1 MWRMCIRWRPFLRRS
16 ASNVVVHT
24 AEMPSELTACEVI
37 RAVADGTLTAEAMVR
52 SCLERIEELEPL
64 LKVWAFVDA
73 VGALSRARRCDREP
87 RRGPLHG
94 VPIGVKDV
102 IETVDMPTEYGAPY
116 YRGWQPN
123 ADAACVALL
132 KRAGAIVLGKTVTT
146 ELACGAAAAN
156 ANPWNPRHTAGGS
169 SGGSTAAVAAR
180 MVPVALGT
188 QTAGSL
194 IRPASYNGVVTIK
207 PTFGALSVAGC
218 KYFNGSLDTL
228 GLIARTVDDV
238 FLLWR
243 ILLGLEPGPAG
254 PFPSPPR
261 LGLCRTPWWT
271 RADDATRRT
280 LEAAAERLAAYG
292 ARIVDITLPAPFES
306 LVEVHQR
313 IQAFEAARSYAFE
326 YDAFRDQ
333 LHPNVCNLIEQGLGI
348 SYADYRGLL
357 ATADDCRR
365 RVWGVFDGV
374 DALIAPS
381 APGEAPEGHHDLGN
395 SFLNR
400 PWTLLH
406 VPCINIPGLSGPR
419 GLPVGVQLIAPPAA
433 DERLMAVAGWVERRI
448 ERA

>member
-1 MWRMCIRWRPFLRRS
+1 MRVGTIEASGRRL
-16 ASNVVVHT
+16 
-24 AEMPSELTACEVI
+24 PRELTACEAV
-37 RAVADGTLTAEAMVR
+37 RAIADGTLTAEALVR
-52 SCLERIEELEPL
+52 SCLDQVEALEPM

-73 VGALSRARRCDREP
+73 EGALSRARRCDREP
-87 RRGPLHG
+87 QRGPLHG

-116 YRGWQPN
+116 YRGWRPN

-146 ELACGAAAAN
+146 ELACGSACAT

-169 SGGSTAAVAAR
+169 SGGSTAAVAAK
-180 MVPVALGT
+180 MVPFALGT

-194 IRPASYNGVVTIK
+194 IRPASYNGVVAIK

-218 KYFNGSLDTL
+218 KYFNGSFDTL

-243 ILLGLEPGPAG
+243 VLLGLDPAPAA
-254 PFPSPPR
+254 PFPLPPR

-271 RADDATRRT
+271 RAEDATRQT
-280 LEAAAERLAAYG
+280 LEAAAKRLAAHG

-306 LVEVHQR
+306 LGEVHQR
-313 IQAFEAARSYAFE
+313 IQAFETARSYAFE
-326 YDAFRDQ
+326 YDTFRVR
-333 LHPNVCNLIEQGLGI
+333 LHPNVRSLIEQGLAT

-357 ATADDCRR
+357 AVADECRGR
-365 RVWGVFDGV
+365 MSGVFDGV

-381 APGEAPEGHHDLGN
+381 APGEAPEGHHELGN

-406 VPCINIPGLSGPR
+406 VPCMNMPGLTGPR
-419 GLPVGVQLIAPPAA
+419 DLPVGIQLIAPPAA
-433 DERLMAVAGWVERRI
+433 DERLIAVARWVEGRL
-448 ERA
+448 EG